1 MTILDWVI
9 VGIIFGSVL
18 LAAAQGFLVE
28 IFSLAGTVLG
38 LVLAQWRYAG
48 VAAWYRPYVSADWVA
63 DLAGFV
69 TILGAVVL
77 LAGMAGRLTR
87 WALKE
92 VGLQWF
98 DRLLGAALGLVG
110 GILLSTALVLGLAA
124 FSPGSPLL
132 ARSTVGSYMLV
143 VARAAAWL
151 APAELRGRFQ
161 HGLTVLRQLRLG
173 AEPEAEAE
181 SPAPP
186 PPAGR

>member
-1 MTILDWVI
+1 MTVLDWLI
-9 VGIIFGSVL
+9 VAILFGSVL
-18 LAAAQGFLVE
+18 LAAAHGFLVE
-28 IFSLAGTVLG
+28 VFSLAGTVFG
-38 LVLAQWRYAG
+38 LVLAQWRYAS

-69 TILGAVVL
+69 TILGGVVL
-77 LAGMAGRLTR
+77 LAGMAGRLAR
-87 WALKE
+87 WALKQ

-110 GILLSTALVLGLAA
+110 GILLSTALVLALAA
-124 FSPGSPLL
+124 FSPGSPML

-143 VARAAAWL
+143 GARAAAWM

-161 HGLTVLRQLRLG
+161 HGLTVQRQLRLG
-173 AEPEAEAE
+173 AEPEAT

-186 PPAGR
+186 PPAR